1 MRRWHL
7 LATTL
12 VMTACAFGQRL
23 EGWDVRTDSGTRF
36 DALIGSGLNSFQ
48 WGQLRGH
55 QDVPPRTARHAHIR
69 NIRVI
74 DGGDPFERVAI
85 LWSGW
90 EGNGGDRTEYWIR
103 DGYKAPPVYEAA
115 QVGRTWSSGDLF
127 RIRMWN
133 AEFFSWQAR
142 RVVVSVYAANAPT
155 PTIPSYTAPSWTDLS
170 GLDLLPNRPG
180 IQIDPGQTPN
190 LYMAAQFGSYQ
201 VRRAWVH
208 GLKRV
213 LSLDNYETESRP
225 SPFRDQVTLDATF
238 TVRIN
243 GEPTNYGTSATHT
256 LDWTPLDSTV
266 DRSIPAYSGDATI
279 PLVGLSRGSIVSFDL
294 NATVR
299 HLPFDQN
306 GQPMPPAPPRPVD
319 DLRAADRVYFDLRGL
334 TYSYSGAISGSGSV
348 SDEEAPPTC
357 IPKQSGTLDIA
368 LNLRDFG
375 LPYDIT
381 VVLAGRAL
389 SDDVVEWS
397 ADVRPDL
404 CITVEGISVK
414 IKRIWGKLTAQLT
427 RRPFFIEPLCERT
440 FSLTAVPYGGDS
452 GNWLNGEF
460 YALCQE
466 FDFTRVNAQVRSMD
480 YYATSGID
488 HELPNPRLLYQFTRS
503 QWVELILQG
512 DVNGDGCVDDADLLR
527 VLFAFGQSGSN
538 LPEDLNGDGTVDDAD
553 LLIAL
558 FNFGR
563 CY

>member
-1 MRRWHL
+1 MRTGCVL
-7 LATTL
+7 MMMLVATW
-12 VMTACAFGQRL
+12 AHGQRL

-74 DGGDPFERVAI
+74 DGGDPFGRVAV

-90 EGNGGDRTEYWIR
+90 EGNGTDRTEYWIR

-115 QVGRTWSSGDLF
+115 QVGRTWSSNDLF

-133 AEFFSWQAR
+133 EQYFSWQER

-190 LYMAAQFGSYQ
+190 LYMAVQFGSYQ
-201 VRRAWVH
+201 VRRPWVQ

-213 LSLDNYETESRP
+213 IALDQYATEDRP
-225 SPFRDQVTLDATF
+225 SPFRDQVRLDAAF

-243 GEPTNYGTSATHT
+243 GEPTDYGTSATHT
-256 LDWTPLDSTV
+256 LDWTPLDGTV
-266 DRSIPAYSGDATI
+266 DRSIPTYSGSATI
-279 PLVGLSRGSIVSFDL
+279 PLVGLPRGSIVSFDL

-319 DLRAADRVYFDLRGL
+319 DLRAADRIYFDLRGL

-348 SDEEAPPTC
+348 SDEQAPPTC
-357 IPKQSGTLDIA
+357 IPKQPGTLDIA

-414 IKRIWGKLTAQLT
+414 IKRIWGKLTARLT
-427 RRPFFIEPLCERT
+427 RQPFFVEPLCNRT

-466 FDFTRVNAQVRSMD
+466 FDFTRVNAQVRSINYD
-480 YYATSGID
+480 ATSGINYEPPD
-488 HELPNPRLLYQFTRS
+488 PRLLYQFTRS

-512 DVNGDGCVDDADLLR
+512 DVNDDGCADDTDLLR
-527 VLFAFGQSGSN
+527 VLFAFGESGAN
-538 LPEDLNGDGTVDDAD
+538 LPEDLNGDGVVDDAD
-553 LLIAL
+553 LLIVL
-558 FNFGR
+558 LNFGR